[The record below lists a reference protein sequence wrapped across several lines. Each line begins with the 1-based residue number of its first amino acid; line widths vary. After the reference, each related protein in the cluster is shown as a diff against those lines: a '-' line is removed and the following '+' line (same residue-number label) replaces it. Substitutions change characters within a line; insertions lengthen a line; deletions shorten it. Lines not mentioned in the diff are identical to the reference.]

1 MQYEAIEVPTDV
13 KEALAEIRPAA
24 PATETRRSRLP
35 LLAAGAALI
44 AASAGAWAYT
54 SGDVQWSVAPQPA
67 AVAAK
72 PAEAAKPALAVVG
85 AALPGAA
92 PAAATVDPSSIIRGV
107 IQSQSEAV
115 IASRMTAGII
125 AMPYKTGQKFP
136 KGALLASFDCST
148 IRAQLS
154 AAQAATAAYK
164 KSYDTNVELDA
175 FKAVGRNE
183 VGISK
188 ANLGKATAE
197 ANAVASQL
205 TGCAVYA
212 PFSGIVVEQIAHAHE
227 VAATGQPLMK
237 IQDAGNLEVQ
247 IIVPSNWLTWLKPG
261 AKFEFK
267 VDETGTVLKGSI
279 ARLGASVDPV
289 SKTIRVIGQ
298 LWGAGGIVLPGMSG
312 SAAFEQ
318 AGGNGK
324 PAGA

>member
-1 MQYEAIEVPTDV
+1 MQYEPIEIPADV
-13 KEALAEIRPAA
+13 KEALVGTQPAA
-24 PATETRRSRLP
+24 RRNRLP
-35 LLAAGAALI
+35 LIAAGVALL
-44 AASAGAWAYT
+44 AVSAGAWAY
-54 SGDVQWSVAPQPA
+54 SSRDVQWSSAPVPLP
-67 AVAAK
+67 VAAK
-72 PAEAAKPALAVVG
+72 PVEVPKQLAAV
-85 AALPGAA
+85 AA
-92 PAAATVDPSSIIRGV
+92 PAAAPAAVDPSSIIRGV

-115 IASRMTAGII
+115 IASRMTAGIT
-125 AMPYKTGQKFP
+125 AMPYKVGQKFP

-148 IRAQLS
+148 IRAQLT

-175 FKAVGRNE
+175 FQAVGRNE

-197 ANAVASQL
+197 ANAISTQL

-237 IQDAGNLEVQ
+237 IQDASNLEVQ
-247 IIVPSNWLTWLKPG
+247 IMVPSNWLNWLKPG

-267 VDETGTVLKGSI
+267 VDETGTVLKGSV
-279 ARLGASVDPV
+279 ARFGASVDPV

-298 LWGAGGIVLPGMSG
+298 VYGAGGVVLPGMSG
-312 SAAFEQ
+312 SAVFEQ
-318 AGGNGK
+318 AASDGK

>member
-13 KEALAEIRPAA
+13 KAALADIPSAVRRSRKPVFIGGATAVLIMATAGAYSFASRDIQWSDGGSAAVAIKPVEAPKAVAAPEAA
-24 PATETRRSRLP
+24 PAP
-35 LLAAGAALI
+35 VANLAQAGAI
-44 AASAGAWAYT
+44 DPAS
-54 SGDVQWSVAPQPA
+54 V
-67 AVAAK
+67 
-72 PAEAAKPALAVVG
+72 
-85 AALPGAA
+85 
-92 PAAATVDPSSIIRGV
+92 IRGV

-125 AMPYKTGQKFP
+125 DMPYKAGQKFA
-136 KGALLASFDCST
+136 KGALLARFDCGT
-148 IRAQLS
+148 LNAQL
-154 AAQAATAAYK
+154 AAANAATAAYK
-164 KSYDTNVELDA
+164 KTYDTNVELDA
-175 FKAVGRNE
+175 FQAVGRND
-183 VGISK
+183 VGVSK

-197 ANAVASQL
+197 AAAVSSQL

-261 AKFEFK
+261 AHFDFK
-267 VDETGTVLKGSI
+267 VDETGATLQGSI

-298 LWGAGGIVLPGMSG
+298 LWGAGGTVLPGMSG
-312 SAAFEQ
+312 SAQFEQ
-318 AGGNGK
+318 ASGHGT